1 MRLDDSDTA
10 WVQAVVARAAL
21 IHVRDHQLA
30 YDTLWVIVLVA
41 HDAENA
47 RIYRQS
53 VEVLILQSLLP
64 LHKLRTKGKVRI
76 GAGTAFLN
84 TSVPLLIRDPFSK
97 DQVCDANGG
106 RTGNSLYAMNVDLAA
121 LISAILNE
129 LDGIVENAGDVFLVM
144 IF

>member
-30 YDTLWVIVLVA
+30 YDTLRIIVLVA

-47 RIYRQS
+47 RINGQS

-64 LHKLRTKGKVRI
+64 LHKLRTEGEIRI
-76 GAGTAFLN
+76 GAGAAFLN
-84 TSVPLLIRDPFSK
+84 TPVSLLIRNPFSK
-97 DQVCDANGG
+97 D
-106 RTGNSLYAMNVDLAA
+106 
-121 LISAILNE
+121 
-129 LDGIVENAGDVFLVM
+129 
-144 IF
+144 